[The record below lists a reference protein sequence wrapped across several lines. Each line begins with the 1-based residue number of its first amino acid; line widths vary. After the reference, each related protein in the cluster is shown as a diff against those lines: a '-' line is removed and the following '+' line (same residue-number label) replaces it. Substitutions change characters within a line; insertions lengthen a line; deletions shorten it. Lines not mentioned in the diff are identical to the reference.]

1 MRESAPVP
9 TRAEVRKALED
20 LATGAVT
27 RAEASDWAR
36 PWIVEDADRID
47 DGLVWDALDWLS
59 GADLMVSPTDCL
71 HGPIDFQAWLVEF
84 DARR

>member
-9 TRAEVRKALED
+9 TRAEVRKVLED

-36 PWIVEDADRID
+36 PWMVEDAHRVD
-47 DGLVWDALDWLS
+47 DALVWDALDWLF
-59 GADLMVSPTDCL
+59 GADLMTSPAGYL
-71 HGPIDFQAWLVEF
+71 HGPVDFQAWLIEF
-84 DARR
+84 DARS

>member
-1 MRESAPVP
+1 MRESAQVP
-9 TRAEVRKALED
+9 TRVEVRKVLED

-36 PWIVEDADRID
+36 PWIVEVAHRID
-47 DGLVWDALDWLS
+47 DGLVWDALDWLF
-59 GADLMVSPTDCL
+59 GADLMISPADYL
-71 HGPIDFQAWLVEF
+71 HGPVDFRSWLVEF